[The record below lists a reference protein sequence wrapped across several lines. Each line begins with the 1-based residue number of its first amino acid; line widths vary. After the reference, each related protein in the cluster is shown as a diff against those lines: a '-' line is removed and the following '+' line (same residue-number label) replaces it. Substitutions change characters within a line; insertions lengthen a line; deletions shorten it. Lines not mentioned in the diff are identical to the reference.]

1 MGKKIITSGA
11 IEIEKHRLHHPKSLI
26 LLEDID
32 TEKSKRVN
40 NLYSAWYTHTDWWN
54 TWRYSISFA
63 NNFVVLKKWKKNQLS
78 NTPAFKIEYK
88 SVYISFISQVF
99 CWDSWW

>member
-40 NLYSAWYTHTDWWN
+40 NLYSARYTHTD
-54 TWRYSISFA
+54 
-63 NNFVVLKKWKKNQLS
+63 
-78 NTPAFKIEYK
+78 
-88 SVYISFISQVF
+88 
-99 CWDSWW
+99 